1 MAKVKKPETI
11 NYRTLKPEK
20 MVCSMK
26 EFSDQLRTGLVLV
39 VSTKG
44 IRYRGI
50 VCDRCGVEVTS
61 AKVRRETYRS
71 H

>member
-1 MAKVKKPETI
+1 
-11 NYRTLKPEK
+11 

-61 AKVRRETYRS
+61 AKVRRETYGS
-71 H
+71 LN